1 MFWAIWKKHTEKFLA
16 FLHIYVAEVELT
28 RLVPVFA
35 LAFFHF
41 IQCFV
46 VCYII
51 NCNLMESIE
60 IKAVPYPVIF

>member
-1 MFWAIWKKHTEKFLA
+1 MFWAVWKKHTEKFLA
-16 FLHIYVAEVELT
+16 FHIYVAEVELT

-35 LAFFHF
+35 FAFFHF

-51 NCNLMESIE
+51 NCHLMESIE